1 MKQHTTR
8 WLLCITI
15 AASIYI
21 VSCKPKNKISIA
33 RGEPMPTYSTD
44 VKKILDEYCATTC
57 HSSEKKK
64 MGIDLSSY
72 ETSKEEAA
80 YANFLGSI
88 RHEATHAEMPANHKK
103 PDTVT
108 IQKIACWVNN
118 GMPK

>member
-1 MKQHTTR
+1 MKQHITA

-15 AASIYI
+15 SASTSTI
-21 VSCKPKNKISIA
+21 SCKTKNNTSIA
-33 RGEPMPTYSTD
+33 RREPMPTYTTD
-44 VKKILDEYCATTC
+44 IKKILDEYCATTC

-64 MGIDLSSY
+64 RGIDLSSY
-72 ETSKEEAA
+72 EASKEAAA

-88 RHEATHAEMPANHKK
+88 RHEAAYEEMPANHKK
-103 PDTVT
+103 LDNVT